1 MKKKINVYT
10 EITPNPDVMKFV
22 TSELITKH
30 DIEISKSKNNKKYPI
45 ANELLIFPFVE
56 EIYISKNF
64 LAIKKNN
71 NVDWLDISNEMR
83 EFIQDY
89 INNNETIIETPPK
102 VNNKKYDDKEKQINE
117 ILENEVLP
125 AVRMDGGNIIIIEF
139 KNGVLKLGM
148 KGACNGCP
156 SASITLK
163 EGIHATLEKYLP
175 GEIKKITSVNV

>member
-1 MKKKINVYT
+1 MKNKINVYT

-22 TSELITKH
+22 TSKIITNY
-30 DIEISKSKNNKKYPI
+30 DIEISKSKNNKKYPL
-45 ANELLIFPFVE
+45 ANELLIFPFIE

-71 NVDWLDISNEMR
+71 NIEWLDVVNEMR

-89 INNNETIIETPPK
+89 INNNEIIIEK
-102 VNNKKYDDKEKQINE
+102 IQDENNKKYNDKEKEINK
-117 ILENEVLP
+117 ILENKILP
-125 AVRMDGGNIIIIEF
+125 AVRMDGVNIIIIEF
-139 KNGVLKLGM
+139 KNGILKLWM

-163 EGIHATLEKYLP
+163 EGIHVTLDKYMP
-175 GEIKKITSVNV
+175 GEIKKIISVNV